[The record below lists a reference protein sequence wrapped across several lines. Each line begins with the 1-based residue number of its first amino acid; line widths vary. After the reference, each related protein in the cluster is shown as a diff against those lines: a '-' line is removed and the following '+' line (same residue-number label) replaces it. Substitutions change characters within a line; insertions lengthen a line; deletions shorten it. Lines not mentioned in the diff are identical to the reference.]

1 MTETVKKNKLVLGGF
16 VITFIGA
23 LFFSTKAIL
32 VKLAFANTHTDP
44 VTMLA
49 LRMMFSLPF
58 YIAIGLFVSNKK
70 SNIYFTKRQWVY
82 IILLGLTGY
91 YVSSLF
97 DFIGLQFISAGLE
110 RLILFIY
117 PTLAVI
123 LNAII
128 FRQRV
133 NGYQKLAMVLTY
145 AGIAIAFWGEM
156 KIDSSNPEFFIGS
169 IFCFLCAITF
179 AIYLVGSGKMIAE
192 TGATKF
198 TSYAMIAAAS
208 GIFIHYFVSGRT
220 VHHMEGNLLWY
231 GFALA
236 ILATV
241 IPTFLMSGGIKKI
254 GSSNA
259 AIISSI
265 GPVSTI
271 LQAHFILGERI
282 TVEQITG
289 TVLVIIGVL
298 LIGWRTRES
307 LSTAQKII
315 N

>member
-1 MTETVKKNKLVLGGF
+1 MTETAKKNKFVLGGF

-58 YIAIGLFVSNKK
+58 YIAIGLFASNRK
-70 SNIYFTKRQWVY
+70 SNVYFTKRQWVY

-91 YVSSLF
+91 YVSSLC

-123 LNAII
+123 LNAMI

-282 TVEQITG
+282 TVEQILG
-289 TVLVIIGVL
+289 TILVIIGVL
-298 LIGWRTRES
+298 LIGWRSRE
-307 LSTAQKII
+307 I
-315 N
+315 

>member
-1 MTETVKKNKLVLGGF
+1 MIETVRKNKIVFGGF

-32 VKLAFANTHTDP
+32 VKLAFANTHTDA
-44 VTMLA
+44 VTILA
-49 LRMMFSLPF
+49 LRMLFALPF
-58 YIAIGLFVSNKK
+58 YVAIGLFTSNKR
-70 SNIYFTKRQWVY
+70 SNVYFTRRQWIY
-82 IILLGLTGY
+82 ILLLGLTGY
-91 YVSSLF
+91 YVSSLC
-97 DFIGLQFISAGLE
+97 DFIGLQYVSAGLE

-117 PTLAVI
+117 PTLAVL
-123 LNAII
+123 LNAMI
-128 FRQRV
+128 FRQRI
-133 NGYQKLAMVLTY
+133 NNYQKLAMVLTY
-145 AGIAIAFWGEM
+145 IGIGIAFWGEM
-156 KIDSSNPEFFIGS
+156 KIDSSSPNFFLGS
-169 IFCFLCAITF
+169 FFCFLCAITF

-198 TSYAMIAAAS
+198 TSYAMIAAAG

-220 VHHMEGNLLWY
+220 VHYMDANLLWY

-241 IPTFLMSGGIKKI
+241 IPTFLMSNGIKKI

-282 TVEQITG
+282 TLAQIMG

-298 LIGWRTRES
+298 LIGWRSRE
-307 LSTAQKII
+307 I
-315 N
+315 

>member
-32 VKLAFANTHTDP
+32 VKLAFANTHSDP
-44 VTMLA
+44 VTVLA
-49 LRMMFSLPF
+49 LRMLFSLPF
-58 YIAIGLFVSNKK
+58 YIAIGLFASNKK
-70 SNIYFTKRQWVY
+70 SNVYFTKRQWAY

-91 YVSSLF
+91 YVSSLC
-97 DFIGLQFISAGLE
+97 DFIGLQYISAGLE

-117 PTLAVI
+117 PTLAVV
-123 LNAII
+123 LNAMI

-220 VHHMEGNLLWY
+220 VHHMEANLLGY
-231 GFALA
+231 GLALA

-241 IPTFLMSGGIKKI
+241 IPTFLMSAGIKKI

-282 TVEQITG
+282 TVEQIAG
-289 TVLVIIGVL
+289 TILVIIGVL
-298 LIGWRTRES
+298 LIGWRSRE
-307 LSTAQKII
+307 I
-315 N
+315 

>member
-1 MTETVKKNKLVLGGF
+1 MIETVRKNKIVFGGF

-32 VKLAFANTHTDP
+32 VKLAFANTHTDA
-44 VTMLA
+44 VTILA
-49 LRMMFSLPF
+49 LRMLFALPF
-58 YIAIGLFVSNKK
+58 YVAIGLFTSNKR
-70 SNIYFTKRQWVY
+70 SNVYFTRRQWIY
-82 IILLGLTGY
+82 ILLLGLTGY
-91 YVSSLF
+91 YVSSLC
-97 DFIGLQFISAGLE
+97 DFIGLQYVSAGLE

-117 PTLAVI
+117 PTLAVL
-123 LNAII
+123 LNAMI
-128 FRQRV
+128 FRQRI
-133 NGYQKLAMVLTY
+133 NNYQKLAMVLTY
-145 AGIAIAFWGEM
+145 IGIGIAFWGEM
-156 KIDSSNPEFFIGS
+156 KIDSSSPNFFLGS
-169 IFCFLCAITF
+169 FFCFLCAITF

-198 TSYAMIAAAS
+198 TSYAMIAAAG

-220 VHHMEGNLLWY
+220 VHYMDANLLWY

-241 IPTFLMSGGIKKI
+241 IPTFLMSNGIKKI

-282 TVEQITG
+282 TVAQIMG

-298 LIGWRTRES
+298 LIGWRSRE
-307 LSTAQKII
+307 I
-315 N
+315 

>member
-1 MTETVKKNKLVLGGF
+1 MIETVKKNKLVFGGF

-32 VKLAFANTHTDP
+32 VKLAFANTYTDA
-44 VTMLA
+44 VTLLA
-49 LRMMFSLPF
+49 LRMLFALPF
-58 YIAIGLFVSNKK
+58 YIAIGLFASNKK
-70 SNIYFTKRQWVY
+70 SNVYFTRRQWIY
-82 IILLGLTGY
+82 ILLLGLTGY
-91 YVSSLF
+91 YVSSLC
-97 DFIGLQFISAGLE
+97 DFIGLQYVSAGLE

-117 PTLAVI
+117 PTLAVL

-128 FRQRV
+128 FRQKV

-145 AGIAIAFWGEM
+145 LGIGITFWGEM
-156 KIDSSNPEFFIGS
+156 KIDSSNPQFFLGS
-169 IFCFLCAITF
+169 FFCFLCAITF
-179 AIYLVGSGKMIAE
+179 AIYLVGSGKMIGE

-208 GIFIHYFVSGRT
+208 GIFIHYFATGKT
-220 VHHMEGNLLWY
+220 VHHMDSNLLLY
-231 GFALA
+231 GFLLG
-236 ILATV
+236 IFATV
-241 IPTFLMSGGIKKI
+241 IPTFCMSNGIKKI

-282 TVEQITG
+282 TGAQIIG

-298 LIGWRTRES
+298 LIGWRTRENS
-307 LSTAQKII
+307 LTAQKVI

>member
-1 MTETVKKNKLVLGGF
+1 MIETAKKNKLVLGGF

-23 LFFSTKAIL
+23 LFFSTKAII
-32 VKLAFANTHTDP
+32 VKLAFAHTHADA
-44 VTMLA
+44 VTVLA
-49 LRMMFSLPF
+49 LRMLFSLPF
-58 YIAIGLFVSNKK
+58 YIAIGLFASNKR
-70 SNIYFTKRQWVY
+70 SNVYFTKRQWIY

-91 YVSSLF
+91 YVSSLC
-97 DFIGLQFISAGLE
+97 DFIGLQYISAGLE

-117 PTLAVI
+117 PTLAVV
-123 LNAII
+123 LNAWI

-133 NGYQKLAMVLTY
+133 NRYQKWAMVLTY
-145 AGIAIAFWGEM
+145 LGIGIAFWGEM
-156 KIDSSNPEFFIGS
+156 KIDSSNPNFYLGS
-169 IFCFLCAITF
+169 FFCFLCALTF
-179 AIYLVGSGKMIAE
+179 AVYLAGSGKMIAE

-198 TSYAMIAAAS
+198 TSYAMIAACG
-208 GIFIHYFVSGRT
+208 GIFTHYFVTGKT
-220 VHHMEGNLLWY
+220 VHHMDADLLWY
-231 GFALA
+231 GVSLA

-241 IPTFLMSGGIKKI
+241 IPSFLMSNGIKKI

-271 LQAHFILGERI
+271 LQAHFILGEPI
-282 TVEQITG
+282 TVAQITG

-298 LIGWRTRES
+298 LIGWKTRENV
-307 LSTAQKII
+307 TASQKII

>member
-1 MTETVKKNKLVLGGF
+1 MTETVKKNKLVFGGF
-16 VITFIGA
+16 IITFIGA

-58 YIAIGLFVSNKK
+58 YIAIGLFASNKK
-70 SNIYFTKRQWVY
+70 SNVYFTKRQWAY

-91 YVSSLF
+91 YVSSLC
-97 DFIGLQFISAGLE
+97 DFIGLQYISAGLE

-117 PTLAVI
+117 PTLAVV
-123 LNAII
+123 LNAMI

-179 AIYLVGSGKMIAE
+179 AVYLVGSGKMIAE

-208 GIFIHYFVSGRT
+208 GIFIHYFVTGRT
-220 VHHMEGNLLWY
+220 VHHMEANLLGY
-231 GFALA
+231 GLALA

-241 IPTFLMSGGIKKI
+241 IPTFLMSAGIKKI

-271 LQAHFILGERI
+271 LQAHFVLGEKI
-282 TVEQITG
+282 TIEQITG
-289 TVLVIIGVL
+289 TILVIIGVL
-298 LIGWRTRES
+298 LIGWRSRE
-307 LSTAQKII
+307 I
-315 N
+315 

>member
-1 MTETVKKNKLVLGGF
+1 M
-16 VITFIGA
+16 
-23 LFFSTKAIL
+23 LFA
-32 VKLAFANTHTDP
+32 
-44 VTMLA
+44 
-49 LRMMFSLPF
+49 LPF
-58 YIAIGLFVSNKK
+58 YIVIGLFASNKK
-70 SNIYFTKRQWVY
+70 SNVYFTRRQWIY

-91 YVSSLF
+91 YLSSLC
-97 DFIGLQFISAGLE
+97 DFIGLQYITAGLE

-117 PTLAVI
+117 PTLAVV
-123 LNAII
+123 LNALL

-133 NGYQKLAMVLTY
+133 NGYQKLAMILTY

-156 KIDSSNPEFFIGS
+156 KIDSSNPDFFLGS
-169 IFCFLCAITF
+169 FFCFLCAITF

-198 TSYAMIAAAS
+198 TSYAMIAAAG
-208 GIFIHYFVSGRT
+208 GIFLHYFVTGRT
-220 VHHMEGNLLWY
+220 VHYMDSNLLVY
-231 GFALA
+231 GFLLG
-236 ILATV
+236 IFATV
-241 IPTFLMSGGIKKI
+241 IPTFFMSNGIKKI

-282 TVEQITG
+282 TVAQITG

-298 LIGWRTRES
+298 LIGWKTREQPLPKS
-307 LSTAQKII
+307 FLPRDGL
-315 N
+315 

>member
-1 MTETVKKNKLVLGGF
+1 MAETITKNKIVFGGF

-23 LFFSTKAIL
+23 IFFSTKAIL
-32 VKLAFANTHTDP
+32 VKLAFANTHTDA
-44 VTMLA
+44 VTILA
-49 LRMMFSLPF
+49 LRMLFSLPF
-58 YIAIGLFVSNKK
+58 YIAIGLFASNKK
-70 SNIYFTKRQWVY
+70 SNVYFTRRQWIY

-91 YVSSLF
+91 YVSSLC
-97 DFIGLQFISAGLE
+97 DFIGLQYISAGLE

-117 PTLAVI
+117 PTLAVV
-123 LNAII
+123 LNALF
-128 FRQRV
+128 FRQRI
-133 NGYQKLAMVLTY
+133 NKFQKLAMFLTY
-145 AGIAIAFWGEM
+145 LGIAIAFWGEM
-156 KIDSSNPEFFIGS
+156 KFDSSNPQFYLGS
-169 IFCFLCAITF
+169 FFCFLCAITF

-198 TSYAMIAAAS
+198 TSYAMIAAAC
-208 GIFIHYFVSGRT
+208 GVFIHYFVTGRT
-220 VHHMEGNLLWY
+220 VHQMSGSLLWY
-231 GFALA
+231 GVALA

-241 IPTFLMSGGIKKI
+241 IPTFFMSNGIKKI

-282 TVEQITG
+282 TVLQVTG

-298 LIGWRTRES
+298 LIGWRTRENLTTPNPS
-307 LSTAQKII
+307 
-315 N
+315 